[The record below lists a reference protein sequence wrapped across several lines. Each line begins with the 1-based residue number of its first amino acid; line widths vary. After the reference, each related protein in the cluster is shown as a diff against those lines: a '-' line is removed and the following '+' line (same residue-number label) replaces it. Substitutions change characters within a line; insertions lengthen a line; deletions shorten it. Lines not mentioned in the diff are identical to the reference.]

1 AGPRVL
7 VGGPRP
13 QLLGHRVAH
22 RVHGVEDH
30 VLLRR
35 EVAEQAAG
43 GHARRARH
51 LLHRRLVEPVLC
63 EQLQRELGQ
72 LGAHGRAGPLPQP
85 AAHDTQPTFRHR
97 LSNMSLTDRTVVVTG
112 GTGGIGKEIARALA
126 GLGARV
132 IVTGRDP
139 HRAATVVDELRVGT
153 GNPAVDAVCADIT
166 RQRDLRALARAVTDR
181 CGSLYAL
188 VNNAGVNPAR
198 RELTEDGVET
208 AFAGNVLAPYLLT
221 RLLLPALERTRR
233 AGGGVAPLLPPAG
246 RAPRRRHEPAHP
258 QAEKAFRGRVTDTH
272 HHRPN
277 LAMMAMTRTLAQR
290 DDAAG
295 VAAVVAYPGHAHTQM
310 TRSLP
315 LGAY

>member
-1 AGPRVL
+1 
-7 VGGPRP
+7 
-13 QLLGHRVAH
+13 
-22 RVHGVEDH
+22 
-30 VLLRR
+30 
-35 EVAEQAAG
+35 
-43 GHARRARH
+43 
-51 LLHRRLVEPVLC
+51 
-63 EQLQRELGQ
+63 
-72 LGAHGRAGPLPQP
+72 
-85 AAHDTQPTFRHR
+85 
-97 LSNMSLTDRTVVVTG
+97 MVTG

-233 AGGGVAPLLPPAG
+233 DGGGVARVVNTAG
-246 RAPRRRHEPAHP
+246 GVPRGRLDPDNL
-258 QAEKAFRGRVTDTH
+258 QAEKAFSGWVTDTQYN
-272 HHRPN
+272 RSK
-277 LAMMAMTRTLAQR
+277 LAMMAMTRTLAER
-290 DDAAG
+290 VDAAG
-295 VAAVVAYPGHAHTQM
+295 AAVVVAYPGHAHTEM
-310 TRSLP
+310 NRSLP
-315 LGAY
+315 LGAYPRLLRPVVPLLKPLMPVLWGDAAAPARNAVRLVGATDAEARAAHAHYLGLRGRFAPWPAATDDPLVRERIWRMCERLTTATGPA